1 MIGQDDILFNRDR
14 THTYKANSEVFT
26 YKLEREIFEKM
37 LKEFSEIREELL
49 SEANERKKY
58 AVHLEN
64 TRKAIDNKEAK
75 LVIKQFNVVQ
85 MNQNYESQKLQK
97 SAATRMRDGVFRRS
111 NEFLFKD
118 KRLKNAQPNLEDG
131 SGDMRRAPS
140 KNPKLHKIR
149 QR

>member
-85 MNQNYESQKLQK
+85 MNQNYES
-97 SAATRMRDGVFRRS
+97 
-111 NEFLFKD
+111 
-118 KRLKNAQPNLEDG
+118 
-131 SGDMRRAPS
+131 
-140 KNPKLHKIR
+140 
-149 QR
+149 